1 MEYIK
6 IRFGKNLGQMHSR
19 LQKTIDEMFQQVNP
33 RSRLGTPRW
42 MSMKRPKRLLL
53 WEKFLG

>member
-19 LQKTIDEMFQQVNP
+19 LQKQQTRRFVKSIQCWFYMN
-33 RSRLGTPRW
+33 RLAAAFIVTKLIPNT
-42 MSMKRPKRLLL
+42 LH
-53 WEKFLG
+53 